1 MTSPPFR
8 FGAKIASA
16 ATFLLGCFSKGFPLV
31 ITKALP
37 PATSDAYKMAIGWST
52 SGSPVFLLRRRGGT
66 AAVTVDGN
74 GCGFLIVL
82 NVGWVFMVRVSSCS
96 RAPFYLMR
104 GGWHGSVGSWCGCG
118 SGKLVLSWFGRVDT
132 LFLSNA

>member
-1 MTSPPFR
+1 M
-8 FGAKIASA
+8 
-16 ATFLLGCFSKGFPLV
+16 V

-82 NVGWVFMVRVSSCS
+82 NVGWVFMVRVSSVYRPPS
-96 RAPFYLMR
+96 THAR
-104 GGWHGSVGSWCGCG
+104 GMARECWF
-118 SGKLVLSWFGRVDT
+118 LVWVWKWKISFVVVW
-132 LFLSNA
+132 